1 MLLVETLATNHGQA
15 SAQPFG
21 AVAFRGATW
30 DLSHLAP
37 FAFKMDVGQGLEVSV
52 FVLFSCHCFTKSF
65 RWDPRPSLMIPD
77 HEIYVDEHE
86 RRVLC
91 EQRYNLSRQFLREI
105 VTNLESRRIT
115 LADDRRPNFV
125 TLEHVDEA
133 SGQTLLYAVFF
144 EVERDKSRKRLI
156 LRVQSAYVLEEGLT
170 KRQRHAKKIALATL
184 LRNVQKGKPVRA

>member
-133 SGQTLLYAVFF
+133 SGQTLLYAVFLKL
-144 EVERDKSRKRLI
+144 RGTSRASASYCAFNPPTC
-156 LRVQSAYVLEEGLT
+156 LRKV
-170 KRQRHAKKIALATL
+170 
-184 LRNVQKGKPVRA
+184 